1 MQELARQVAKYL
13 FAALIVLFLYFR
25 VLRPMMRPVF
35 RKFDEIVEVP
45 PEPVKPSVDA
55 VEEEALRAEL
65 AAVETQS
72 VAGYRENLNMAKKLA
87 NEDPRVIANVVKAWV
102 GANE

>member
-1 MQELARQVAKYL
+1 
-13 FAALIVLFLYFR
+13 
-25 VLRPMMRPVF
+25 MMRPVL

-45 PEPVKPSVDA
+45 PEAAKPSAEQLD
-55 VEEEALRAEL
+55 EEALRAEL
-65 AAVETQS
+65 AESETQT

-87 NEDPRVIANVVKAWV
+87 TEDPRVIANVVKAWV